1 MLSRVI
7 LAGLL
12 PAVALAR
19 TDLTGCTSSVSG
31 ASLIWY
37 VPGTG
42 ELCEFIDC
50 GGGRAPPITTKP
62 GCAGYTGTATVT
74 PSFLPGFGGDAVA
87 SSTAVESTPSAAA
100 SSSAAGG
107 DAAGS
112 GTTTSDAPTTTS
124 TTDVNQS
131 QPGVV
136 VISGSSGT
144 TTTIA
149 PSVTPAAGG
158 NGTNS
163 SLPPGIIVTDGKTS
177 TVYGTN
183 KPPTKTTSGVTAS
196 TAGAVALSGAGGL
209 LGAAAAIGVAA
220 LL

>member
-1 MLSRVI
+1 MLSRI
-7 LAGLL
+7 LLAGLL
-12 PAVALAR
+12 PAAVLAR
-19 TDLTGCTSSVSG
+19 TDLTGCTSSVDG

-50 GGGRAPPITTKP
+50 GGGRAAPITTKP
-62 GCAGYTGTATVT
+62 GCAGYSGTATVT

-87 SSTAVESTPSAAA
+87 SETSTESAPAAA
-100 SSSAAGG
+100 SSTVVSSAVIAS
-107 DAAGS
+107 S
-112 GTTTSDAPTTTS
+112 GTITSPAPTTTS
-124 TTDVNQS
+124 TTDVLS

-136 VISGSSGT
+136 VISGKDGT
-144 TTTIA
+144 TTTISPSGA
-149 PSVTPAAGG
+149 PTAGG
-158 NGTNS
+158 NGTNT
-163 SLPPGIIVTDGKTS
+163 SLPPGVIVTDGKTS
-177 TVYGTN
+177 TVFGTN

-220 LL
+220 ML

>member
-87 SSTAVESTPSAAA
+87 SSTAVESTPA
-100 SSSAAGG
+100 SSSA
-107 DAAGS
+107 AAGS
-112 GTTTSDAPTTTS
+112 GTTTSDAPTTAS

-136 VISGSSGT
+136 VISGSGGT